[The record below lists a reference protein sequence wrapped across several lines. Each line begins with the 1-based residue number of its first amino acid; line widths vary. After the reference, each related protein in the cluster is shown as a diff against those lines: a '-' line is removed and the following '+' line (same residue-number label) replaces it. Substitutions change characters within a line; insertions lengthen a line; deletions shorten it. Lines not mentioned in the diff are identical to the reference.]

1 MAERRM
7 FTKKV
12 TDSDDF
18 TAMPP
23 TAQCLYFHLCMSA
36 DDDGFSNQIRRALFS
51 AHAGTDDFNTLV
63 SKRFVIP
70 FDNGVIVI
78 RHWKMH
84 NIVRSDRYHETEYL
98 TEKATLLLEESGTY
112 EKDTPQLTTNGI
124 PDGNQVATKCI
135 PLVYKMETEVRLGK
149 DRIGKDSVGK
159 QPHKRFT
166 PPTREEVAA
175 YCTERG
181 NKVDPDRFV
190 DFYTS
195 KGWMVGKSPMKDW
208 KAAVRG
214 WEREA
219 KQKAEK
225 PQNRFAVKDNANDY
239 DFDALERRKLKSRNQ
254 SK

>member
-18 TAMPP
+18 TSMPP
-23 TAQCLYFHLCMSA
+23 TSQCLYFHLCMSA

-51 AHAGTDDFNTLV
+51 AHATTDDFNTLV

-70 FDNGVIVI
+70 FENGVIVI

-98 TEKATLLLEESGTY
+98 AEKAMLLLEESGTY
-112 EKDTPQLTTNGI
+112 EKDVIQMATNGI
-124 PDGNQVATKCI
+124 PSDNQVTTKCI
-135 PLVYKMETEVRLGK
+135 PVVSKMETEVRLGK
-149 DRIGKDSVGK
+149 DRIGKDSVDK
-159 QPHKRFT
+159 QPQKRFT
-166 PPTREEVAA
+166 PPSREEVAA
-175 YCTERG
+175 YCAERG
-181 NKVDPDRFV
+181 NKVDVDRFV

-195 KGWMVGKSPMKDW
+195 KGWLVGRAPMKDW

-214 WEREA
+214 WEKEA
-219 KQKAEK
+219 KQKTA
-225 PQNRFAVKDNANDY
+225 QNRFAVQDHANTY
-239 DFDALERRKLKSRNQ
+239 DFDDLERKARERQ
-254 SK
+254 MV